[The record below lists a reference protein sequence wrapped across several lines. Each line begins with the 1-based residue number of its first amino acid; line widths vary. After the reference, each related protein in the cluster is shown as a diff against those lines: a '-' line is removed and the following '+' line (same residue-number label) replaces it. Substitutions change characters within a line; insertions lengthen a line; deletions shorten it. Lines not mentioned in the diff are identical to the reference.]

1 MKSSSGFLNI
11 NKPSEMTS
19 HDVVAILRKK
29 LGIKKI
35 GHSGTLDPFATGVLA
50 IGINEATRLFE
61 YIPSDKMYLAEIVFG
76 IETDTD
82 DITGKI
88 IKKENVDLSLEQI
101 KEKLKQF
108 IGKIKQKPPIYSAI
122 NIDGKRAYDLA
133 RENKITLDD
142 MKERESEIYS
152 LEILDFNDKLKVKI
166 HCSSGTYIRSIARD
180 LGKELGT
187 CAILQTLERVQI
199 GSYFKIKNSK
209 NLEFVDKSNLQD
221 ILIKPENVL
230 KLEKIILSED
240 ESIDVFHGRSVKLS
254 NEMYPLNSEVQ
265 LFNKE
270 NEFIA
275 IGLIGEGNKI
285 MPKKVFLKNEQ

>member
-1 MKSSSGFLNI
+1 
-11 NKPSEMTS
+11 MTS

-29 LGIKKI
+29 LGIKRI

-50 IGINEATRLFE
+50 IGVNEATRLFE
-61 YIPSDKMYLAEIVFG
+61 YIPSDKMYLAEILFG
-76 IETDTD
+76 LETDTD
-82 DITGKI
+82 DITGQI
-88 IKKENVDLSLEQI
+88 TKKENVSVNI
-101 KEKLKQF
+101 GSVKEKIKKF
-108 IGKIKQKPPIYSAI
+108 VGKIKQKPPIYSAI

-142 MKERESEIYS
+142 MKERDSEIYS
-152 LEILDFNDKLKVKI
+152 LDIIDFNNTLKVKI

-187 CAILQTLERVQI
+187 CATLQTLERIQI
-199 GSYFKIKNSK
+199 GSYFKIENSK
-209 NLEFVDKSNLQD
+209 DLELVDKSNLQD

-230 KLEKIILSED
+230 KLEKIILSKD
-240 ESIDVFHGRSVKLS
+240 ETIDVFHGRSVKLS
-254 NEMYPLNSEVQ
+254 SEMYSLNSEVQ

-275 IGLIGEGNKI
+275 IGLIGEGNKV
-285 MPKKVFLKNEQ
+285 MPKKVFLKNE

>member
-1 MKSSSGFLNI
+1 MFGFLNI
-11 NKPSEMTS
+11 NKPPEMTS
-19 HDVVAILRKK
+19 HDVVAILRRK

-50 IGINEATRLFE
+50 VGVNQATRLFE
-61 YIPSDKMYLAEIVFG
+61 YIPSDKMYIAEIVFG

-88 IKKENVDLSLEQI
+88 IKKEDASISIEQI
-101 KEKLKQF
+101 KEHIKKF

-122 NIDGKRAYDLA
+122 NIDGRRAYDLA

-152 LEILDFNDKLKVKI
+152 LDILGFDDKLNVKI

-187 CAILQTLERVQI
+187 CATLQSLKRVQI
-199 GSYFKIKNSK
+199 GTSFKIENSK
-209 NLEFVDKSNLQD
+209 ELESVDKFNLQD

-230 KLEKIILSED
+230 NIEKIVLSED

-254 NEMYPLNSEVQ
+254 NEIYSLNSEVQ
-265 LFNKE
+265 LFNKG

-275 IGLIGEGNKI
+275 IGVIGEGNKI
-285 MPKKVFLKNEQ
+285 MPKKVFLKNG